1 MTIIEGIGYAAAGLG
16 IVMLAMQTMIPLRLT
31 GIANNLASITFA
43 LLAGVYPMAVQH
55 IVLLP
60 LNIYR
65 LLQMLTLIKAVKA
78 ASSGDH
84 SIEWLKPY
92 MSKRATSAGEVLFRK
107 GDAAQRMYYVLDGRF
122 HLNELDIELLPGS
135 VVGELGM
142 LAPDRQRTQT
152 LVCAQDGSVLEISYE
167 RIEEIYYQNPTF
179 GFYFL
184 RLSTGRLIENVARL
198 ERALAARDDEINR
211 LRATRVSASA

>member
-1 MTIIEGIGYAAAGLG
+1 MTVVEGIGYSAAGLG

-43 LLAGVYPMAVQH
+43 MLAGVYPMALQH

-60 LNIYR
+60 LNVYR
-65 LLQMLTLIKAVKA
+65 LLQMLALIREVKA

-92 MSKRATSAGEVLFRK
+92 MSRRTVAAGDVLFRK
-107 GDAAQRMYYVLDGRF
+107 GEVAQRMYYVLEGRF
-122 HLNELDIELLPGS
+122 HLNEIDVDLMPGT

-142 LAPDRQRTQT
+142 LVPDRQRTQT
-152 LVCAQDGSVLEISYE
+152 LVCTQDGAVLEISYE

-184 RLSTGRLIENVARL
+184 RLSAGRLMENVERL
-198 ERALAARDDEINR
+198 ERTLSERDQEIQW
-211 LRATRVSASA
+211 LRGTQVSASS

>member
-1 MTIIEGIGYAAAGLG
+1 MR
-16 IVMLAMQTMIPLRLT
+16 P
-31 GIANNLASITFA
+31 S
-43 LLAGVYPMAVQH
+43 
-55 IVLLP
+55 
-60 LNIYR
+60 
-65 LLQMLTLIKAVKA
+65 
-78 ASSGDH
+78 
-84 SIEWLKPY
+84 
-92 MSKRATSAGEVLFRK
+92 GEVLFRK

-152 LVCAQDGSVLEISYE
+152 LVCTQDGSVLEISYE